1 MTGRNITI
9 RESDLLTL
17 LVKLKA
23 TGLDH
28 VHDIETQKIES
39 TFVTSAFL
47 GGVDFPARAGYSQL
61 LGIRD
66 TYNLFEERAKYY
78 YLLMSEYKDNP
89 PRLIIYENLPVF

>member
-17 LVKLKA
+17 LLKLKA

-47 GGVDFPARAGYSQL
+47 GGVDFPARAGYSPVTGNSRYLQFIRRKGKVL
-61 LGIRD
+61 LF
-66 TYNLFEERAKYY
+66 TN
-78 YLLMSEYKDNP
+78 
-89 PRLIIYENLPVF
+89 V

>member
-17 LVKLKA
+17 LLKLKA

-47 GGVDFPARAGYSQL
+47 GGVDFPARGYSPVTGNSRYL
-61 LGIRD
+61 RFIR
-66 TYNLFEERAKYY
+66 RKG
-78 YLLMSEYKDNP
+78 KV
-89 PRLIIYENLPVF
+89 LPFTNV